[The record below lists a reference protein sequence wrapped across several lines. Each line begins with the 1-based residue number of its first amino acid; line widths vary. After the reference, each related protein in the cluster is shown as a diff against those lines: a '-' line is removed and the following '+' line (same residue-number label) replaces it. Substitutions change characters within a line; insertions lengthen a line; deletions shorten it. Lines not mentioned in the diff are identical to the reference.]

1 MRMGTEIRTTGERP
15 LRVVAALALSPA
27 ARDLLAEEV
36 NAEVVDIRDA
46 DGSETLVLS
55 PAVSWQLISKLR
67 RAFPQASV
75 LVVEVDDEDLGMA
88 YPGPV
93 MRSLRA
99 GAHGYYVGESVAAL
113 GAFIRAEA
121 EVRASAGTPVPALD
135 PVEDELDAVIEAIIR
150 RRPATARRR
159 ERD

>member
-1 MRMGTEIRTTGERP
+1 

-36 NAEVVDIRDA
+36 NAEIVDIRDA
-46 DGSETLVLS
+46 AGSEELVLS
-55 PAVSWQLISKLR
+55 PAVSWQLIGKLC

-75 LVVEVDDEDLGMA
+75 LIVEVDDEDIGMA

-99 GAHGYYVGESVAAL
+99 GAHGYYVGESVTAL
-113 GAFIRAEA
+113 GAFIRAKA
-121 EVRASAGTPVPALD
+121 GVRASAGTAAPALE
-135 PVEDELDAVIEAIIR
+135 PGEDELDAVIEEIIR
-150 RRPATARRR
+150 RQPATARRP